1 MGTLKKGEHMV
12 RLILAVATA
21 VSFVV
26 SVHADALNFLR
37 AGLAAK
43 LRSDFEAAISFY
55 TQAIDTGELTQSQ
68 LAVVLNSRGVAYDI
82 KGKPDSAIADF
93 NAAIQINGDYGEA
106 YINRGLA
113 WVNKL
118 DYDRAIADFT
128 AATRDGKSAFLAFNN
143 RGNIYSEKGDYDQAI
158 EDYSRAIRLR
168 PDYADAYYGRANVY
182 NELNEFEK
190 AITDFDAAIRF
201 KPDFSAAYVNRGVL
215 KIASGDP
222 DGAIADFDAAIRL
235 NPNDAMAF
243 SNRAYA
249 HQAKGEYGRAIP
261 DLDRAVR
268 LSPFSSTVYLNR
280 GVAQLYLG
288 RTEAAIQDFATAVR
302 LRPSDAYA
310 VLWLHLARE
319 RAGQDDRREL
329 AKNATGINRALW
341 PGPVVDLHLGI
352 VDRESVINAR
362 ISTQDA
368 KAQRKRTCEIEF
380 YLATFDIEQGLQ
392 EQVLQHLQAASNTC
406 AAGEIEFIAARAAA
420 AEINSKR

>member
-1 MGTLKKGEHMV
+1 MTAGTEKSMV
-12 RLILAVATA
+12 RIIFAMVTTLGFVAT
-21 VSFVV
+21 
-26 SVHADALNFLR
+26 VHADALNLLR
-37 AGLAAK
+37 AGLAARTRGD
-43 LRSDFEAAISFY
+43 LTAAIEYYS
-55 TQAIDTGELTQSQ
+55 QAINTGELTQGQ
-68 LAVVLNSRGVAYDI
+68 VAVVLNGRGVAYDI
-82 KGKPDSAIADF
+82 KDELDKAIADF
-93 NAAIQINGDYGEA
+93 NVAIRINPNYGEA
-106 YINRGLA
+106 YVNRGLGWA
-113 WVNKL
+113 KKR

-128 AATRDGKSAFLAFNN
+128 AAITDEKYAFLAFNN
-143 RGNIYSEKGDYDQAI
+143 RANVHAIRGHYEQAI
-158 EDYSRAIRLR
+158 EDYTSAIRAK
-168 PDYADAYYGRANVY
+168 PDYADAYYGRANTY
-182 NELNEFEK
+182 NELGDLGK
-190 AITDFDAAIRF
+190 AIKDLDAAIRTR
-201 KPDFSAAYVNRGVL
+201 PDFTSAYVNRGVL
-215 KIASGDP
+215 RIQQSDP
-222 DGAIADFDAAIRL
+222 EQAIADFDAAIRL

-249 HQAKGEYGRAIP
+249 YQAKGEYGRAIP
-261 DLDRAVR
+261 DLDRAIR

-319 RAGQDDRREL
+319 RAGQHDRREL

-392 EQVLQHLQAASNTC
+392 EQVQQHLQAASDTC
-406 AAGEIEFIAARAAA
+406 AAGGIEFIAARAAA

>member
-1 MGTLKKGEHMV
+1 MV
-12 RLILAVATA
+12 RLILAVLIA

-26 SVHADALNFLR
+26 AVHADALDLLR
-37 AGLAAK
+37 AGLAAR
-43 LRSDFEAAISFY
+43 LRGDFEAAISFY

-82 KGKPDSAIADF
+82 QGKPDSAIADF

-158 EDYSRAIRLR
+158 EDYSRAIRLSS
-168 PDYADAYYGRANVY
+168 DYADAYYGRANVY
-182 NELNEFEK
+182 NELGDAEK

-201 KPDFSAAYVNRGVL
+201 KPDFLAAYVNRGVL
-215 KIASGDP
+215 RIARSDP
-222 DGAIADFDAAIRL
+222 DGAIADFDTAIRL
-235 NPNDAMAF
+235 NPNDAKAF

-249 HQAKGEYGRAIP
+249 YQVKGEYVRAIP
-261 DLDRAVR
+261 DLDQAVR
-268 LSPFSSTVYLNR
+268 FSPFSLTAYFNR
-280 GVAQLYLG
+280 GVARLYLG

-329 AKNATGINRALW
+329 AKNAMGINRALW
-341 PGPVVDLHLGI
+341 PGPVVDLHLGMAS
-352 VDRESVINAR
+352 RESIINAGL
-362 ISTQDA
+362 STQDA
-368 KAQRKRTCEIEF
+368 KAQRKRNCEIEF
-380 YLATFDIEQGLQ
+380 YVATFDIEQGLQ
-392 EQVLQHLQAASNTC
+392 EQVQQHLQAASDTC
-406 AAGEIEFIAARAAA
+406 AVGGIEFIAARAMA